1 MTRLMLTRI
10 PFFKEVIISS
20 FSCDECGFENREVQ
34 LGGKVQ
40 EKGVKYVLTVRGAK
54 VNSSVLFSTVN
65 TIG

>member
-40 EKGVKYVLTVRGAK
+40 EKGVKYVLTVRCAN
-54 VNSSVLFSTVN
+54 VNSSVLFSTAN
-65 TIG
+65 TMG

>member
-1 MTRLMLTRI
+1 MLRMSFILQGMTRLMLTRI

-40 EKGVKYVLTVRGAK
+40 EKGVKYVLTVRCAK
-54 VNSSVLFSTVN
+54 VK
-65 TIG
+65 